1 MTSKFCVSITNSH
14 KDTDKVTVGFVVA
27 NAAVGSGKETMV
39 FLSTDGVWAA
49 VPGEAE
55 KINVGEPF
63 APLKDLMDKF
73 VAAGGKILVCNP
85 CLRKREIDPANL
97 IPGAQAAGGA
107 ALVEFLSDG
116 SPCISY

>member
-1 MTSKFCVSITNSH
+1 MTGKFCVSITNSH
-14 KDTDKVTVGFVVA
+14 KDPDKVTVGFVVA
-27 NAAVGSGKETMV
+27 NAAIGSEKDTMV

-63 APLKDLMDKF
+63 APLKDLIDKF

-85 CLRKREIDPANL
+85 CMRLRKIDPEKL
-97 IPGAQAAGGA
+97 IPGAIAAGGA
-107 ALVEFLSDG
+107 ALVEFLADG
-116 SPCISY
+116 TPCISY